1 MSPGCESHLVSQPDR
16 ASFASYYPLDPTE
29 SKRHLAACLTLH
41 WDDVPMDT
49 EGAPA
54 AADSPAA
61 PATEEPTVAAGAAE
75 PSNEASTAL
84 PATSTAGG
92 PEPEATEAAPDAA
105 ATAPEAAAATPTA
118 AAPVPTAGD
127 GAAEATAATVA
138 AAAPLAAA
146 ASLFGSK
153 GGLGGLGK
161 KGGLSMLKD
170 LGTKVV
176 LVKKMS
182 ASASATSRT
191 ATVARFHAEM
201 QACTPERFD
210 GVPPADEETVRLL
223 SEKMNLQIP
232 KVIVDPAARGFFNL
246 FRQMDHDGSGN
257 IAFAEFAEMVRK
269 ELRLTQASPSPSPSP
284 PPSPSPSL
292 SPSSSFH
299 PRPCRRVGRGGMAPR
314 ALPQALTL
322 TLAGGHEH
330 RRAHRLV
337 EGHRC

>member
-1 MSPGCESHLVSQPDR
+1 MS
-16 ASFASYYPLDPTE
+16 
-29 SKRHLAACLTLH
+29 
-41 WDDVPMDT
+41 

-61 PATEEPTVAAGAAE
+61 PATEEPAVAAEAAE

-84 PATSTAGG
+84 PATSTAGAE
-92 PEPEATEAAPDAA
+92 PVAAPEAAEAAPDAA
-105 ATAPEAAAATPTA
+105 AAAPEAAPATPA
-118 AAPVPTAGD
+118 AAPEPAAGD
-127 GAAEATAATVA
+127 GAEETTAAPVA

-170 LGTKVV
+170 LGKKVV

-182 ASASATSRT
+182 ASASATSLT
-191 ATVARFHAEM
+191 ATVARFHVEM
-201 QACTPERFD
+201 KACTPERFD

-257 IAFAEFAEMVRK
+257 IAFDEFAAMVRK
-269 ELRLTQASPSPSPSP
+269 ELRLPLPLTPTPTPTPNQV
-284 PPSPSPSL
+284 
-292 SPSSSFH
+292 
-299 PRPCRRVGRGGMAPR
+299 RRHHG
-314 ALPQALTL
+314 
-322 TLAGGHEH
+322 
-330 RRAHRLV
+330 
-337 EGHRC
+337 C